1 MKLPS
6 DTLLA
11 LDSAGL
17 LPGLVFLLPDD
28 DADEDA
34 ALPPDAADDSAW
46 ALLLVGLAAADL
58 LGPFEG
64 SGRDPLAFSKI
75 GITLDFEAGCKLQ
88 KQYHL
93 F

>member
-1 MKLPS
+1 MILLPVEINWKAPVPLSFHCTGRSGKLHHDLIILSDLPRMKLPS

-34 ALPPDAADDSAW
+34 ALPPDVADDSA
-46 ALLLVGLAAADL
+46 
-58 LGPFEG
+58 
-64 SGRDPLAFSKI
+64 
-75 GITLDFEAGCKLQ
+75 
-88 KQYHL
+88 
-93 F
+93 